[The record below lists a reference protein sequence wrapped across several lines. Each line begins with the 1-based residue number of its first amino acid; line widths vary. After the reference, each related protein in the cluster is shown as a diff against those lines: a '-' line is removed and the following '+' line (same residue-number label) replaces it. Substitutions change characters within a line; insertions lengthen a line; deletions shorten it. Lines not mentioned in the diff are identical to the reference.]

1 MKKVAII
8 GTQGVPAK
16 YGGFETL
23 VENIIGDNCSKD
35 IQYTV
40 FCSSKDIPGK
50 AKEYDGAR
58 LKYVPL
64 HANGAHSIPYDI
76 ISMTR
81 CICGY
86 DAVLVLGVSG
96 CMFMPIF
103 KLLCRKKVIV
113 NIDGLEHRRAK
124 WKGWVRR
131 YLKASE
137 GMAVRF
143 ADTIIADNKGIQDYV
158 KEQYHKEATLITYG
172 GDHALV
178 QLEPEREKEI
188 LDKYG
193 LTSNDYAMSVCRIEP
208 ENNCHMTLEAYANSK
223 QQLIFVGNWQRNG
236 YSIKLKEEYSGYNN
250 IKLLDSIY
258 DIDELYALRK
268 NARCYI
274 HGHSAGG
281 TNPSLVEAM
290 HFGRPLLAFDVVYNR
305 ETTQGKAHY
314 YQDTK
319 QLQELIDNLP
329 DNGKALQE
337 IAKEC
342 YTWKRI
348 AKEYEALY

>member
-35 IQYTV
+35 TQYTV

>member
-1 MKKVAII
+1 MKNDCYFNSRLWRRILGSKNTRY
-8 GTQGVPAK
+8 GTPK
-16 YGGFETL
+16 LFSR
-23 VENIIGDNCSKD
+23 SK
-35 IQYTV
+35 I
-40 FCSSKDIPGK
+40 
-50 AKEYDGAR
+50 
-58 LKYVPL
+58 
-64 HANGAHSIPYDI
+64 
-76 ISMTR
+76 
-81 CICGY
+81 
-86 DAVLVLGVSG
+86 
-96 CMFMPIF
+96 
-103 KLLCRKKVIV
+103 IV

-305 ETTQGKAHY
+305 ETTQGKAQY